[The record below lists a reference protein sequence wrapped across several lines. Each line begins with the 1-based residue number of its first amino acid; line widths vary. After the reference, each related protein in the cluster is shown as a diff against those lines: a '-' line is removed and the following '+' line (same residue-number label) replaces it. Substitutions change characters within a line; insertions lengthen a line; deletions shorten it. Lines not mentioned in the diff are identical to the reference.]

1 MGTSVS
7 AAASSIRSG
16 KAILGIEL
24 GSTRIKAS
32 LIAPDTTPLASGSH
46 AWENQLKDGLWTY
59 DIDEVWRGI
68 AACYASLVDDVRKRY
83 EVELR
88 SVAGLGVSGMMHGYI
103 ALDDTGRLLVPFRT
117 WRNNV
122 TGRACAALPP
132 LLRFAVPQRW
142 SIGHLDPS

>member
-32 LIAPDTTPLASGSH
+32 PLASGSH
-46 AWENQLKDGLWTY
+46 SWENQLKDGLWTY
-59 DIDEVWRGI
+59 DIEEVWRGI

-88 SVAGLGVSGMMHGYI
+88 SVASLGVSGMMHGYV

-122 TGRACAALPP
+122 
-132 LLRFAVPQRW
+132 
-142 SIGHLDPS
+142 